1 VQAPRRGINLNRDEI
16 APPRFNRDLPGTRLL
31 FAPGAVLELPSQ
43 LASLG
48 LRRAFVVSTGGRA
61 AALVPPQELLGDVLV
76 EVYSAAQEHVPVAV
90 AAKALKRFR
99 ANRADVCIA
108 IGGGTAIGLGKAIA
122 KETGAPLVAVPTT
135 YSGSEMTSIWGQ
147 TDEIGK
153 RTGRDPT
160 VKPRLVIY
168 DVTLTFALPA
178 DVSAASGM
186 NAMAHAVEAMYAANA
201 TGETRD
207 MAEEAARLL
216 ADSLPQVVAKGTDLK
231 ARTAALSGAHL
242 AGRALDEASM
252 GLHHRIC
259 HVLGG
264 TFKLPHAR
272 THAVMLP
279 HVVAFNA
286 PAAPAAMQRLAAALG
301 KPDIAVALS
310 TLNGAIGISY
320 ALSDLG
326 FYKRD
331 IDRVADEVIATPY
344 PNPRPVMRDDVR
356 TILSAAL

>member
-1 VQAPRRGINLNRDEI
+1 MNRDEI

-48 LRRAFVVSTGGRA
+48 LQRVFVVTTGGRA
-61 AALVPPQELLGDVLV
+61 AALVPPQELLGDALM
-76 EVYSAAQEHVPVAV
+76 EVFSAAREHVPVAV
-90 AAKALKRFR
+90 ATKALKRFR
-99 ANRADVCIA
+99 ANRADVCVA
-108 IGGGTAIGLGKAIA
+108 IGGGTAIGLGKAIV
-122 KETGAPLVAVPTT
+122 KETGTPLVVVPTT

-147 TDEIGK
+147 TDDVGK
-153 RTGRDPT
+153 HTGRDLA

-168 DVTLTFALPA
+168 DVTLTFGLPA

-201 TGETRD
+201 TEETRA

-216 ADSLPQVVAKGTDLK
+216 ARSLPAIVANGTDLE
-231 ARTAALSGAHL
+231 ARTAALIGAHL

-264 TFKLPHAR
+264 TFRLPHAR
-272 THAVMLP
+272 THTVVLP

-286 PAAPAAMQRLAAALG
+286 PAAPDAMARLGLAIGSADVVAGL
-301 KPDIAVALS
+301 VALNETLGNTS
-310 TLNGAIGISY
+310 T
-320 ALSDLG
+320 LSDLG
-326 FYKRD
+326 LRAQD
-331 IDRVADEVIATPY
+331 LDQAAAEVTAAPY
-344 PNPRPVMRDDVR
+344 PNPRPASVAQVR
-356 TILSAAL
+356 QLLSNAL

>member
-1 VQAPRRGINLNRDEI
+1 MAPQRDEL
-16 APPRFNRDLPGTRLL
+16 APPRFNRDLRGTRLL

-48 LRRAFVVSTGGRA
+48 LRRAFVVSAGGRA
-61 AALVPPQELLGDVLV
+61 AALVPPQELLGDVLT
-76 EVYSAAQEHVPVAV
+76 EVYSAAREHVPVAV
-90 AAKALKRFR
+90 ASKALKRFR
-99 ANRADVCIA
+99 ANRADVCVA
-108 IGGGTAIGLGKAIA
+108 IGGGTAIGLGKAIV
-122 KETGAPLVAVPTT
+122 KETGTPLVAVPTT

-147 TDEIGK
+147 TDEMGK
-153 RTGRDPT
+153 HTGRDPT

-168 DVTLTFALPA
+168 DVTLTFGLPA

-186 NAMAHAVEAMYAANA
+186 NAMAHAVEAMYAENA

-207 MAEEAARLL
+207 MSDEAAHLL
-216 ADSLPQVVAKGTDLK
+216 ARSLPAVVAKGTDLQ
-231 ARTAALSGAHL
+231 ARTSALSGAHL

-264 TFKLPHAR
+264 TFRLPHAR

-286 PAAPAAMQRLAAALG
+286 SAAPDAMQRLGAALG
-301 KPDIAVALS
+301 DTDVVASLIALS
-310 TLNGAIGISY
+310 SAIGITY
-320 ALSDLG
+320 TLADLG
-326 FYKRD
+326 FRRQD
-331 IDRVADEVIATPY
+331 IDRAADEVTATPY
-344 PNPRPVMRDDVR
+344 PNPRPATRDDVR
-356 TILSAAL
+356 AILSAAV

>member
-1 VQAPRRGINLNRDEI
+1 
-16 APPRFNRDLPGTRLL
+16 L

-43 LASLG
+43 LTSLG
-48 LRRAFVVSTGGRA
+48 LQRVFVVTTGGRA
-61 AALVPPQELLGDVLV
+61 AALVPPQDLLGDALM
-76 EVYSAAQEHVPVAV
+76 EVFSAAREHVPVAV

-99 ANRADVCIA
+99 ANRADVCVA
-108 IGGGTAIGLGKAIA
+108 IGGGTAIGLGKAIV
-122 KETGAPLVAVPTT
+122 KETGTPLVVVPTT

-147 TDEIGK
+147 TDETGK
-153 RTGRDPT
+153 HTGRDPA

-168 DVTLTFALPA
+168 DVTLTFRLPA

-201 TGETRD
+201 TEETRA

-216 ADSLPQVVAKGTDLK
+216 AQSLPGVVAKGTDLE
-231 ARTAALSGAHL
+231 ARTAAFIGAHL

-264 TFKLPHAR
+264 TFRLPHAR
-272 THAVMLP
+272 THAVVLP

-286 PAAPAAMQRLAAALG
+286 AAAADAMARLG
-301 KPDIAVALS
+301 PAIGSADVVTGLVALNETLGITS
-310 TLNGAIGISY
+310 T
-320 ALSDLG
+320 LSDLG
-326 FYKRD
+326 LRAQD
-331 IDRVADEVIATPY
+331 IDRAAEEVTATPY
-344 PNPRPVMRDDVR
+344 PNPRPVSVADVR
-356 TILSAAL
+356 QLLLNAL

>member
-1 VQAPRRGINLNRDEI
+1 LNRDEI

-48 LRRAFVVSTGGRA
+48 LRRVFVVTTGGRA
-61 AALVPPQELLGDVLV
+61 AALVPPQDLLGDTLM
-76 EVYSAAQEHVPVAV
+76 EVFSAAREHVPVAV
-90 AAKALKRFR
+90 ATKALKRFR
-99 ANRADVCIA
+99 ANRADVCVA
-108 IGGGTAIGLGKAIA
+108 IGGGTAIGLGKAIV
-122 KETGAPLVAVPTT
+122 KETGTPLIVVPTT

-147 TDEIGK
+147 TDDVGK
-153 RTGRDPT
+153 HTGRDPA

-168 DVTLTFALPA
+168 DVTLTFGLPA

-201 TGETRD
+201 TEETRA

-216 ADSLPQVVAKGTDLK
+216 ARSLPAIVANGTDLE
-231 ARTAALSGAHL
+231 ARTAALIGAHL

-264 TFKLPHAR
+264 TFRLPHAR
-272 THAVMLP
+272 THAVMLA

-286 PAAPAAMQRLAAALG
+286 PAAPEAMRRLAGAVGNDDVAAGL
-301 KPDIAVALS
+301 A
-310 TLNGAIGISY
+310 TLNRRIGISY
-320 ALSDLG
+320 ALADLG
-326 FYKRD
+326 FNKRD
-331 IDRVADEVIATPY
+331 IDRAADAVTATPY
-344 PNPRPVMRDDVR
+344 PNPRPATGDDVR
-356 TILSAAL
+356 AILSKSL

>member
-1 VQAPRRGINLNRDEI
+1 MSPGPPERDEI

-48 LRRAFVVSTGGRA
+48 LRRVFVVTTGGRA
-61 AALVPPQELLGDVLV
+61 AALVPPQELLGDALM
-76 EVYSAAQEHVPVAV
+76 EVFSAAREHVPVAV
-90 AAKALKRFR
+90 ATKALKRFR
-99 ANRADVCIA
+99 ANRADACVA

-122 KETGAPLVAVPTT
+122 REAGAPLVVVPTT

-147 TDEIGK
+147 TDDTGK
-153 RTGRDPT
+153 HTGRDPAA
-160 VKPRLVIY
+160 KPRLVIY
-168 DVTLTFALPA
+168 DVTLTFGLPP

-207 MAEEAARLL
+207 MAEEAAGLL
-216 ADSLPQVVAKGTDLK
+216 AEGLPAVVAKGTDIK
-231 ARTAALSGAHL
+231 ARTAVLSGAHL

-272 THAVMLP
+272 THAVVLP

-286 PAAPAAMQRLAAALG
+286 PTAQRAMQRLATALGNADVAAALS
-301 KPDIAVALS
+301 AL
-310 TLNGAIGISY
+310 NRAIGISY
-320 ALSDLG
+320 TLSDLG
-326 FYKRD
+326 FRKQD
-331 IDRVADEVIATPY
+331 LDRAADEVTATPY
-344 PNPRPVMRDDVR
+344 PNPRPATRDDVR
-356 TILSAAL
+356 TILVAAM

>member
-1 VQAPRRGINLNRDEI
+1 VTPGLPSRDEI

-48 LRRAFVVSTGGRA
+48 LSRVFVVSTGGRA
-61 AALVPPQELLGDVLV
+61 AALVPPQELLGDTLV
-76 EVYSAAQEHVPVAV
+76 EVYSAAREHVPVAV
-90 AAKALKRFR
+90 VAKALKRFR
-99 ANRADVCIA
+99 MNRADVCVA
-108 IGGGTAIGLGKAIA
+108 IGGGSAIGLGKAIV
-122 KETGAPLVAVPTT
+122 KETGTPLVAVPTT

-147 TDEIGK
+147 TDEMGK
-153 RTGRDPT
+153 QTGRDPT

-168 DVTLTFALPA
+168 DVTLTFGLPA
-178 DVSAASGM
+178 DISAASGM

-201 TGETRD
+201 TDDTRD

-216 ADSLPQVVAKGTDLK
+216 AHSLPAVIAKGTDLR
-231 ARTAALSGAHL
+231 ARTAVLAGAHL
-242 AGRALDEASM
+242 AGRALDGASM

-272 THAVMLP
+272 THAAVLP

-286 PAAPAAMQRLAAALG
+286 PAAPDAMSRLAPALG
-301 KPDIAVALS
+301 NSDVAVAL
-310 TLNGAIGISY
+310 TALNQAIGLTST
-320 ALSDLG
+320 LSDLG
-326 FYKRD
+326 FHKRD
-331 IDRVADEVIATPY
+331 LDRAADEVTAAPY
-344 PNPRPVMRDDVR
+344 PNPRPATRDDVR
-356 TILSAAL
+356 ALLAAAL